1 MPNKCLLRTA
11 QSLTVIVQ
19 RQLLGSFFFFE
30 YQQRMAT
37 KVETGKTT
45 SVAVITRDRVTDNLK
60 TQLAIGQKFFVLL
73 PTLCLQY
80 T

>member
-1 MPNKCLLRTA
+1 
-11 QSLTVIVQ
+11 
-19 RQLLGSFFFFE
+19 
-30 YQQRMAT
+30 MAT

-45 SVAVITRDRVTDNLK
+45 FVAVITRDRVTDNLK

-73 PTLCLQY
+73 PTLCLHY

>member
-1 MPNKCLLRTA
+1 M
-11 QSLTVIVQ
+11 LTQDCSIFNCH
-19 RQLLGSFFFFE
+19 SSKAAPWIFFFFE

-45 SVAVITRDRVTDNLK
+45 FVAVITRDRVTDNLK